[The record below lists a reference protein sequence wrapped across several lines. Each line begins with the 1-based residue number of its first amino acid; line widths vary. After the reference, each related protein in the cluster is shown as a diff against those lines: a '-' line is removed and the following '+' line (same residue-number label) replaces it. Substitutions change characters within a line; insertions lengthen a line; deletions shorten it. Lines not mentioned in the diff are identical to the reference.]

1 MTFFDRQ
8 PDPADNDIADANA
21 PDLPLSRLLGNFADE
36 ISVASAV
43 CINVE
48 EIIADRLI
56 EGAPVSDY
64 VRTELQNVDRLIQML
79 TDFRALVLHLS
90 DTIEDRSVSR
100 DGCRAVLMMEELR
113 ERLLAAEPT
122 RKKTGEIPSS
132 DVTIF

>member
-1 MTFFDRQ
+1 
-8 PDPADNDIADANA
+8 
-21 PDLPLSRLLGNFADE
+21 
-36 ISVASAV
+36 
-43 CINVE
+43 
-48 EIIADRLI
+48 
-56 EGAPVSDY
+56 
-64 VRTELQNVDRLIQML
+64 ML

-132 DVTIF
+132 DVTIFKNRPEPLPIALLWVVRFNVLPGTGCR